1 MDKSTIVNIFNTY
14 FNQIG
19 GDMASTIE
27 TPSGYGYKDDLM
39 NKVNTFPI

>member
-1 MDKSTIVNIFNTY
+1 MDKSTIVNLFNAY

-19 GDMASTIE
+19 GDLASTIE
-27 TPSGYGYKDDLM
+27 TPSGYSYKDYLV